1 MPTIAIDL
9 VPRCLPLEAFP
20 APSDVLLRR
29 QRHMDI
35 WRGVIDELAQQ
46 KRDRFL
52 RDWMR
57 ILEQKAS
64 GADCPA
70 TPTQVARGGAH
81 SLESLFGPLA
91 STISPSQD
99 ALVRVILDFPS
110 PAPRSVLPST
120 VAAWANTPNAKVA
133 LLTAVMRAWG
143 SSDDIKRGTD
153 GRRFCKLAP
162 ARGEAFCLCAD
173 ISAITDLTALF
184 LFTIVSLPIRH
195 ESVVALSRSPDF
207 LEAVSVHLSLVAPL
221 PRLLGM
227 LVAEIVS
234 ARTVDPAGSV
244 KPLAFGDEIWSG
256 EGSEKQAIRDLRVQL
271 EGFEAGTESG
281 SWQAAFRRLFS
292 YTPPASGASRQQP
305 TSRAPLQPT
314 SVEEPPPPP
323 KPKRPL
329 ISIIGED
336 DDDHDDLKPYDLPPA
351 PNAATQAA
359 LESEDPALYH
369 SAFPSQAASTSGAA
383 GAPSQTRKRG
393 RIRPPVYIP
402 ELTSYLKGKDPQGSK
417 EEADSEAERLEIG
430 LKEGESLVRRKAGW
444 GGELRECRSGRS
456 GRRLEH
462 GLTCS

>member
-91 STISPSQD
+91 STNSPSQD

-153 GRRFCKLAP
+153 GRRLCKLAP

-292 YTPPASGASRQQP
+292 STPPASGESRQQP
-305 TSRAPLQPT
+305 TSCAPLQPT

-456 GRRLEH
+456 GGRLEH